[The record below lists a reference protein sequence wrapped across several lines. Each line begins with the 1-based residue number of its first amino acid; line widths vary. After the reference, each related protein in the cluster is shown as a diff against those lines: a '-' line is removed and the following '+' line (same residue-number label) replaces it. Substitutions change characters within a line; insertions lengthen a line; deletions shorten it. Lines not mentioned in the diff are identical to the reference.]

1 LWPGIYTLETKLP
14 RLLQDRHSNVFPII
28 TGGRPLETLIKKQLI
43 QIEGIHTGTVI
54 EVETYCGASR
64 VRELRN
70 LAMGLFGC
78 PFLLIG
84 AFVISA

>member
-1 LWPGIYTLETKLP
+1 
-14 RLLQDRHSNVFPII
+14 V
-28 TGGRPLETLIKKQLI
+28 TLIGGCIGCTRSWVAYDTLPTTRNPHK
-43 QIEGIHTGTVI
+43 ETTNTDRRNI
-54 EVETYCGASR
+54 EVGNYCGTSR

-84 AFVISA
+84 AFVIYKCFVGAGF